1 MKKLV
6 FACLACLLALSCNR
20 FKSVETPIAGTKNLV
35 TYTAEN
41 TSLVGIKAAGA
52 ETTLT
57 APLYV
62 KAEAKYG
69 YLIAQLGR
77 QKADDPVKWALL
89 DTEGQSVTGQ
99 TYDRVSY
106 APAYFMLENAA
117 GKYYLK
123 NGEKSAFGPYQDFYL
138 HGERVF
144 FAKDG
149 KWGIGP
155 LSAEWEKIIVLEQA
169 DGKDFRYVVKV
180 PGKKQW
186 KIHDSSG
193 KFLKN
198 TTAAKVAQMEKN
210 AKAKKYADKKWGNES
225 TYGLTVANV
234 KAY

>member
-6 FACLACLLALSCNR
+6 FACLACLLAVSCNR
-20 FKSVETPIAGTKNLV
+20 FKSIETPIAGTKNLV

-89 DTEGQSVTGQ
+89 DTEGQS
-99 TYDRVSY
+99 
-106 APAYFMLENAA
+106 
-117 GKYYLK
+117 
-123 NGEKSAFGPYQDFYL
+123 

>member
-6 FACLACLLALSCNR
+6 FACLACLLAVSCNR

-69 YLIAQLGR
+69 YLVAQLGR

-138 HGERVF
+138 HGGKRLSYLNRPT
-144 FAKDG
+144 AK
-149 KWGIGP
+149 I
-155 LSAEWEKIIVLEQA
+155 SATSPKCPAKSNGRSTIRA
-169 DGKDFRYVVKV
+169 A
-180 PGKKQW
+180 
-186 KIHDSSG
+186 SS
-193 KFLKN
+193 
-198 TTAAKVAQMEKN
+198 
-210 AKAKKYADKKWGNES
+210 
-225 TYGLTVANV
+225 
-234 KAY
+234 